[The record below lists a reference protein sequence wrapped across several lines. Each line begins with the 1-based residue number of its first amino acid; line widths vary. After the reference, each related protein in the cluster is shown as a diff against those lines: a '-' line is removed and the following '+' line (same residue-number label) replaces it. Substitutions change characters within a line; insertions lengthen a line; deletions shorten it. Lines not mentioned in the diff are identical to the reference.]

1 MRISRASKLAA
12 GLIVATFA
20 ISACGSQDATT
31 GAGEG
36 GYQAEVLTWWHER
49 PETDGL
55 QALISD
61 FREREPGVEFVN
73 SSVGGD
79 AGANARAV
87 VATRLEADDPP
98 DSYQAYAGVEMM
110 ANVKAAEL
118 EDLSYLYDREGWRT
132 KFPRGL
138 LDAVSDQG
146 KLYAVPLSVHRSNV
160 LWYNPRTLASLG
172 ISGPPETWDQFLAQ
186 TSTIK
191 ARGITPIALGP
202 EWTRKQL
209 LENVLL
215 GTLGVDEYN
224 NLWAGKTEWNATN
237 VTRALTTYARIIANS
252 DAKASAGDW
261 QPMLDKVADG
271 SAAYV
276 ITGDWAEA
284 YFSKVKNLTY
294 QTDYVGVPAPG
305 TSGVFNYLAEAFTMP
320 VGAPHR
326 AAAEKWLCEVGRL
339 EPQQLFSQNTGAIPA
354 RTDADAS
361 RYGGYQFATLMDW
374 RSPSTKIVGSLTFGA
389 VASAAW
395 NAEIDVA
402 LAQFVDDADPFTF
415 AENVTNGYNATRS

>member
-1 MRISRASKLAA
+1 MRISRAGKLVA

-31 GAGEG
+31 AASEGA
-36 GYQAEVLTWWHER
+36 YQAEVVTWWHGQ

-55 QALISD
+55 QTLIND

-79 AGANARAV
+79 AGGNAKAV
-87 VATRLEADDPP
+87 IATRLQADDPP
-98 DSYQAYAGVEMM
+98 DSYQAYAGVELM
-110 ANVKAAEL
+110 ADVKAGEL

-146 KLYAVPLSVHRSNV
+146 KLYSVPLSVHRSNV
-160 LWYNPRTLASLG
+160 IWYNPKTLASLG
-172 ISGPPETWDQFLAQ
+172 ISGPPETWEQFLAQ
-186 TSTIK
+186 TSAIK
-191 ARGITPIALGP
+191 ARGIIPIALGP

-224 NLWAGKTEWNATN
+224 NLWSGRTDWNSTI
-237 VTRALTTYARIIANS
+237 VTRALTTYTRIIANS
-252 DAKASAGDW
+252 DAKAASGDW
-261 QPMLDKVADG
+261 QPMLDKIANG
-271 SAAYV
+271 GAAYV
-276 ITGDWAEA
+276 VTGDWAEG
-284 YFSKVKNLTY
+284 YLGQVRGLEY
-294 QTDYVGVPAPG
+294 QKDYVGVPAPG
-305 TSGVFNYLAEAFTMP
+305 TSGVFNYLSETFTMP

-339 EPQQLFSQNTGAIPA
+339 EPQQLFSQNTGGIPA

-361 RYGGYQFATLMDW
+361 RYGGYQFTALMDW
-374 RSPSTKIVGSLTFGA
+374 RSPSTKIVGSLTFGV

-395 NAEIDVA
+395 NAELDVA
-402 LAQFVDDADPFTF
+402 LAQFVDDADPFSF
-415 AENVTNGYNATRS
+415 AENVTNAYTATRS